1 MTTYVAHYQS
11 PAAADV
17 RGSGTF
23 TFESEGK
30 AGSKTN
36 LRDARLKMLELFGRD
51 AVSWTIE
58 RVEKKKANNTIS
70 DGQMTLDF
78 RPPKAERKRAVRK
91 DWW

>member
-1 MTTYVAHYQS
+1 MTTYVAYYQS
-11 PAAADV
+11 PPAADV

-30 AGSKTN
+30 AGSKIN
-36 LRDARLKMLELFGRD
+36 QRDARLKMLELFGRD
-51 AVSWTIE
+51 AVSWTIG

>member
-1 MTTYVAHYQS
+1 MTTYVAYYQS

-30 AGSKTN
+30 AGSKIN
-36 LRDARLKMLELFGRD
+36 QRDARLKMLELFGRD

-70 DGQMTLDF
+70 DGQMTLYF

>member
-1 MTTYVAHYQS
+1 MTTYVAYYQS

-30 AGSKTN
+30 AGSKIN
-36 LRDARLKMLELFGRD
+36 QRDARLKMLELFGRD

-58 RVEKKKANNTIS
+58 RVEKKKEI
-70 DGQMTLDF
+70 G
-78 RPPKAERKRAVRK
+78 RAHV
-91 DWW
+91 